1 MEQITSAICSLALI
15 IKQSPWASKAPPRRS
30 ASPAHFSSASARAP
44 LVHRSRSLA
53 YWRASGTDRRLLYIV
68 DQPPL
73 VMTQWTDRGENG
85 KCSRLETVSAP
96 LRLDSATASFFASS
110 SLFFLDR
117 IPRWGV
123 SFWNCT
129 SVRDGVR
136 RTGTSCNSIRLT
148 RHQTFRF
155 GPSLKRW
162 CGKSCKQ
169 HAVKHPAAPDR
180 TVSGEM
186 GQLWNSHTDSVE

>member
-1 MEQITSAICSLALI
+1 MEQITSAIYSLALI

-96 LRLDSATASFFASS
+96 LRLDSATASFFCFFFSFFSRQDPEVGGFFLKLHERAWWSS
-110 SLFFLDR
+110 SNRNKLQQHQINKTSN
-117 IPRWGV
+117 IP
-123 SFWNCT
+123 
-129 SVRDGVR
+129 
-136 RTGTSCNSIRLT
+136 
-148 RHQTFRF
+148 
-155 GPSLKRW
+155 
-162 CGKSCKQ
+162 
-169 HAVKHPAAPDR
+169 
-180 TVSGEM
+180 
-186 GQLWNSHTDSVE
+186 LWSESEKMMREVL